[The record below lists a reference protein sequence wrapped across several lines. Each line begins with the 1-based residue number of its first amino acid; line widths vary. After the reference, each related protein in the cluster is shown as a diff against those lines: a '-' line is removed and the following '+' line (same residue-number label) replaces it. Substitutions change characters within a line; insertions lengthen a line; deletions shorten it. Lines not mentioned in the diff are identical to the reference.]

1 MGNWKKWHQTH
12 LLRCYQS
19 DRYHTHGTQPVRERE
34 EEMEEDGGRKREMRR
49 EEEKREKEGWVG

>member
-1 MGNWKKWHQTH
+1 M
-12 LLRCYQS
+12 RCYQS